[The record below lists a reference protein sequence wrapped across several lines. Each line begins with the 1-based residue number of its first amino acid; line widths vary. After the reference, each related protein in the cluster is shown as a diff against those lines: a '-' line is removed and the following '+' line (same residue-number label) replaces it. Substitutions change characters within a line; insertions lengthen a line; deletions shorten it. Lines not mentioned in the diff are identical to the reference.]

1 LVDEQ
6 TVGDWNMEGLPADDL
21 SIQNGIMVT
30 RSSRFPLMIDPQ
42 SQAITWIKSRE
53 PELEQQ
59 GFIFTLGNPNLRDA
73 LKLPLMDGGPVL
85 IENIEN
91 EVDPMLDP
99 LLEKQIIVKGRN
111 MLLKLGDQEYDYD
124 MKFRLYMTSRMS
136 NPLWS
141 PELAA
146 KTTII
151 DFAVTITGLE
161 QQLLGRL
168 ISREQKQLEDQ
179 LNGVKESVNL
189 SKKTLAKLEADLL
202 ERLANAE
209 GSLLDDV
216 ELIDVLGNI
225 KTKSAEVKQSL
236 EEATQTSEEI
246 GVKREAFR
254 PVAAR
259 GAVLYFCIVEMA
271 NVNWM
276 YNVSLLQFLEIF
288 YDGIDNSPKA
298 QIIKDRVTNISYA
311 LTYKSYR
318 YINRGIFERDKVTFK
333 LMMCL
338 RILIQ
343 DGILLGSDVS
353 MLLKAGAAIDD
364 RNKKFNWIDQKTWNN
379 IIALTKHKFG
389 IDGNMFYKGLVD
401 SMTRSSPEWR
411 AFFESD
417 DPENQPVPDYDDK
430 INADVVLGSFLQFCL
445 VRSFREDRTQ
455 VAANKF
461 IAMCID
467 PEFSAPVNDMIADI
481 HASTLPNKPVL
492 YLLSTGAD
500 PTSSIDDYARK
511 FKKFPTKK
519 TSMGEE
525 MEGPALAQIKDGF
538 KTGDWVILNNCHLS
552 LEFMADM
559 ENILNPKDVEVHEE
573 FRLWI
578 TCAPDKDFPLGLL
591 QMAIKVTMEPPK
603 GMKAGLNRTFNTMV
617 SQDFIEKVEPYE
629 KWRPLT
635 FAVCF
640 LHSVVQERRK
650 FGPIGFSMPYEFNAS
665 DLDASMLYM
674 EKHMTTCLL
683 QNRKYEWEAMQQMC
697 CSIQYGG
704 KITQEE
710 DRALF
715 FTYGYLFIREDIFSG
730 NFVFNQQPLDYNY
743 TIPDFP
749 DHASYLAF
757 INSMPAQ
764 DNPLVFGLNPNAD
777 LTASLNES
785 RAMIATLIDTQP
797 SDAAAAGGKSPEQ
810 TVKEVIENEFLKLLP
825 EDFKM
830 LDVEDR
836 LKAMKHRRLPETGKS
851 IPLVMFLFQE
861 IQRFQNILGIV
872 RKWMTDMCLA
882 IDGQIIMSPEI
893 AVCIKFIFDLRVPT
907 MWLLDPSGA
916 EIAWLSP
923 TLSGWLGSL
932 QNRYFGLSN
941 WLAKDRPIS
950 FWLTGFFNPQGFLT
964 SVN

>member
-1 LVDEQ
+1 
-6 TVGDWNMEGLPADDL
+6 MEGLPADDL

-42 SQAITWIKSRE
+42 SQAISWIKSRE

-124 MKFRLYMTSRMS
+124 IKFRLYMTSRMS

-298 QIIKDRVTNISYA
+298 QIIKDRVNNISYA

-318 YINRGIFERDKVTFK
+318 YINRGIFERDKITFK

-364 RNKKFNWIDQKTWNN
+364 RNKKFNWLDQKTWNN

>member
-1 LVDEQ
+1 
-6 TVGDWNMEGLPADDL
+6 MEGLPADDL

-259 GAVLYFCIVEMA
+259 GAVLYFCIVEMV

-343 DGILLGSDVS
+343 DGVLLGTDVS

-749 DHASYLAF
+749 DHPSYLTF

-797 SDAAAAGGKSPEQ
+797 SDAASAGGKSPEQ